1 MSYSQMPVSAPRSSG
16 SSYSN
21 LEYGGSALLSRN
33 QDIPRSGYGQSFTTP
48 SSSNSYT
55 TTTAAAASAYPQLD
69 YAQSLHQQQQQQQQ
83 HRKPSDPYDASF
95 INQ

>member
-1 MSYSQMPVSAPRSSG
+1 MPVSAPMSSG

-55 TTTAAAASAYPQLD
+55 TTTTAAAASAYPQLD

-83 HRKPSDPYDASF
+83 HRKASDLYDASF